1 MTAIAMAGGVAVMAD
16 GRVGSGDTIQGGCNG
31 VGQAAGFVSVGQS
44 DGDGTG
50 MHRINAKV

>member
-1 MTAIAMAGGVAVMAD
+1 MAVGVAVMAD
-16 GRVGSGDTIQGGCNG
+16 GRGGSGDTIQGGCNG